1 MTADKNQYKHL
12 IDDKK
17 CAMVEKSFGKIT
29 GKYVLYRGSDGV
41 TTAGT
46 EYLNVS
52 EYLKGLDEIAI
63 RQNNDRKESE
73 RKQSFSPSLDM

>member
-1 MTADKNQYKHL
+1 
-12 IDDKK
+12 
-17 CAMVEKSFGKIT
+17 MVEKSFGKIT
-29 GKYVLYRGSDGV
+29 GKYVLYRGSDE
-41 TTAGT
+41 TTAGI

-73 RKQSFSPSLDM
+73 RKQGFSPSLDM